1 MALRRIIREFNLLEK
16 EPPIPCKAKSV
27 DEDVYHWIIN
37 MEGPSGTPYSEGVF
51 YLEVRFPLDYPFAPP
66 KILFTTKI
74 YHPNI
79 NSNGNI
85 CLDILKDE
93 WSPVLTISKILL
105 SISSLLSDPNP
116 DDPLVTE
123 IAKLYRDDIESYN
136 KKAREHTLLHAKPKD
151 ICDSEDEIIPLP
163 PIAETGDSSLSDAE
177 VLVDFDI
184 LPPEDPDEDI
194 TEVVEYFTNTTLDN
208 SNDEPDNEEEIID

>member
-1 MALRRIIREFNLLEK
+1 MALRRIIREFDLLEK
-16 EPPIPCKAKSV
+16 EPPIPCNAESV
-27 DEDVYHWIIN
+27 DEDVYHWIIS
-37 MEGPSGTPYSEGVF
+37 MEGPSDTPYSEGIF

-93 WSPVLTISKILL
+93 WSQVLTISKILL

-136 KKAREHTLLHAKPKD
+136 KKAREYTLLYAKP
-151 ICDSEDEIIPLP
+151 DEILVSSAAP
-163 PIAETGDSSLSDAE
+163 EEGGDSSLSDAE

-184 LPPEDPDEDI
+184 LPPDNTDEDI
-194 TEVVEYFTNTTLDN
+194 TEVVEYFTNISLDN
-208 SNDEPDNEEEIID
+208 SNNEPENEEEVID

>member
-1 MALRRIIREFNLLEK
+1 M
-16 EPPIPCKAKSV
+16 
-27 DEDVYHWIIN
+27 
-37 MEGPSGTPYSEGVF
+37 SE
-51 YLEVRFPLDYPFAPP
+51 
-66 KILFTTKI
+66 
-74 YHPNI
+74 
-79 NSNGNI
+79 S
-85 CLDILKDE
+85 
-93 WSPVLTISKILL
+93 VLTISKILL

-151 ICDSEDEIIPLP
+151 ICVSESEDEIIPLP